1 MYSVSRVY
9 LFHFSLTFLQN
20 VIFPWL
26 KIKFPN
32 FSLNLKNFFPLDN
45 LLTCANP
52 ECTETQITADKTEN
66 TTIMIN
72 NQSVTTALP
81 MFYDSTLA
89 EMFFF
94 FFVSSFISSVSS
106 FWLQCFLWFIMFV
119 LTVVLEAYCSR
130 AHLPSYLASAPWTF
144 YKRMMI
150 FWLFY
155 RFRIQSSSFFQCS
168 NVKQKLYTEIKK
180 YSRYSQITMLIENH
194 LTVSWLTTTDKSSCC
209 LEN

>member
-26 KIKFPN
+26 KIKYPN

-89 EMFFF
+89 EMFFSFLFRVSLVVWVRFDCSVF
-94 FFVSSFISSVSS
+94 FGLSCS
-106 FWLQCFLWFIMFV
+106 FWLLCFLWFIMFV
-119 LTVVLEAYCSR
+119 FTVVLAAYCSR

-144 YKRMMI
+144 YKSMMI

-168 NVKQKLYTEIKK
+168 NVKQKL
-180 YSRYSQITMLIENH
+180 
-194 LTVSWLTTTDKSSCC
+194 
-209 LEN
+209 